1 MTDIQQSYQVPVLA
15 SPKNDVAKS
24 LPQQSSLITPKT
36 KPLIPTGLNGANSD
50 LISSSPALA
59 TAQPALPSFISPITI
74 SATNAPA
81 ASLSDLWSYTTA
93 GSPLNLT
100 QTAQTAAVTAVT
112 AMGLLNNETT
122 SQSTEM
128 ANEILKELTT
138 PTKQNK

>member
-1 MTDIQQSYQVPVLA
+1 M
-15 SPKNDVAKS
+15 
-24 LPQQSSLITPKT
+24 
-36 KPLIPTGLNGANSD
+36 
-50 LISSSPALA
+50 
-59 TAQPALPSFISPITI
+59 QPAPPSFISPITI
-74 SATNAPA
+74 SATNAPT

-122 SQSTEM
+122 SQNTEIT
-128 ANEILKELTT
+128 NEILKGLTT